1 MSSASTILQ
10 YVVVRSD
17 LGWPLGA
24 LIAQACHASSAAIA
38 VALTSGDEATKT
50 YVDHLDSMHKVVL
63 EAKDEASLKKLEETL
78 RDNSVEHKLW
88 TEQPE
93 NIYTCLA
100 TKPYAKE
107 DIQKYFK
114 KFKLLK

>member
-24 LIAQACHASSAAIA
+24 LVAQACHASSAAIA
-38 VALTSGDEATKT
+38 VALRNGDEATKS
-50 YVDHLDSMHKVVL
+50 YVDDLDSMHKVVL
-63 EAKDEASLKKLEETL
+63 DAKDKESLKKLEQTL
-78 RDNSVEHKLW
+78 KDNAIEHKLW

-107 DIQKYFK
+107 DVQKYFK

>member
-1 MSSASTILQ
+1 MSATSVILQ

-24 LIAQACHASSAAIA
+24 LIAQACHASSAA
-38 VALTSGDEATKT
+38 VALALQKGDEATT
-50 YVDHLDSMHKVVL
+50 NYIADLDSMHKVVL
-63 EAKDEASLKKLEETL
+63 EAKDEPSLRKLEEVL
-78 RDNSVEHKLW
+78 KANGVEHKLW

-100 TKPYAKE
+100 TKPYPKE
-107 DIQKYFK
+107 DIQKHFK
-114 KFKLLK
+114 QFKLLK